1 MFNQKMLDL
10 AIVQTRDIF
19 NTYIYKSDTDSIS
32 DIQVLGYFSESR
44 FADSDP
50 DGWFNG
56 KIEIEAVDGYFEG
69 FLNESGTVSIILNG
83 GAYGVVY
90 RNSTLSSITSI
101 TSTAI
106 YFNCT
111 LSPNPTTLEPASTSH
126 FTSTGD
132 GDLIYIGPSARFRW
146 EWEGQGFVPGN
157 TQEAIRISPMI
168 NSVAYEDVSARNQGD
183 PFYSP
188 WQSVGIIPLEN
199 GDVVRMGIRNLTNG
213 DDVGILGFFLELEQI
228 SN

>member
-90 RNSTLSSITSI
+90 RNIDLASNTVVS
-101 TSTAI
+101 STAI
-106 YFNCT
+106 YYPCT
-111 LSPNPTTLEPASTSH
+111 ISPNPTALDAASTSH
-126 FTSTGD
+126 FTTTD
-132 GDLIYIGPSARFRW
+132 NGDLIYNGPSARFRW
-146 EWEGQGFVPGN
+146 KWEGQGFVPGN
-157 TQEAIRISPMI
+157 SQEAVLLAPMI
-168 NSVAYEDVSARNQGD
+168 NGVAYTAVSSRGPGD
-183 PFYSP
+183 PFYNP
-188 WQSVGIIPLEN
+188 WQSIGIIPLDD
-199 GDVVRMGIRNLTNG
+199 GDVIRLGIRNASNT
-213 DDVGILGFFLELEQI
+213 DDVGINGYYMELSQV